1 MCRMPLERRILVR
14 MWRIGYIVAMPMSA
28 PPAFTAYAVCSVV
41 LSLEMLFLGGYTA
54 ATRARHKGY
63 MNPEDDKVSF
73 KDARL
78 VEGAEHPDVARVQRA
93 HRNLME
99 SLPMFF
105 AIGLIAVLIGASPLG
120 VEVCC
125 GVFTA
130 ARVLHAIVY
139 IRGLQPWRTI
149 LYGVGTLA
157 LVALMAL
164 SMYTLFTR

>member
-1 MCRMPLERRILVR
+1 MWRMPLDRRILVR

-93 HRNLME
+93 HRGRRPSRRAVE
-99 SLPMFF
+99 
-105 AIGLIAVLIGASPLG
+105 AIHQQWRPSPQQ
-120 VEVCC
+120 EQRQSHQQC
-125 GVFTA
+125 
-130 ARVLHAIVY
+130 
-139 IRGLQPWRTI
+139 W
-149 LYGVGTLA
+149 
-157 LVALMAL
+157 
-164 SMYTLFTR
+164 